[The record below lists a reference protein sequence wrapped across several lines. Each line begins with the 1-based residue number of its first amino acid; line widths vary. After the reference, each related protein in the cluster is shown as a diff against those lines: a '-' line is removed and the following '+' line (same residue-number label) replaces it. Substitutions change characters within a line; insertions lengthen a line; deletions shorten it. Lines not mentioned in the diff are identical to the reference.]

1 MLLIFTPGG
10 FEELLR
16 ATSRPADSRTLPPA
30 GEDTAPSDE
39 EIQQMQAA
47 IQVHGCASCL
57 NEQTRAR
64 RVRRHERKET
74 ADFFPVL
81 RGGSRAPCDD
91 ALMPE
96 FSTLLLFAA
105 ASAVLVAV
113 PGPAVIYIVT
123 RGVAQGRPAGIVS
136 ALGVEAGA
144 LVHVAAAVAGLS
156 TLVASSATAFS
167 AVKYA
172 GAGYLLFLGIQKLRA
187 RAELSLADAPPES
200 NARLFR
206 QGVIVSALNP
216 KVAVF
221 FLAFLPQFV
230 DPERGAV
237 ALQIALLGVL
247 FVVVAT
253 VLDCVWALAAGAVG
267 ERLRRDI
274 GVRRWLDRLSGITYV
289 GLGAAAALSRR

>member
-1 MLLIFTPGG
+1 
-10 FEELLR
+10 
-16 ATSRPADSRTLPPA
+16 
-30 GEDTAPSDE
+30 
-39 EIQQMQAA
+39 
-47 IQVHGCASCL
+47 
-57 NEQTRAR
+57 
-64 RVRRHERKET
+64 
-74 ADFFPVL
+74 
-81 RGGSRAPCDD
+81 
-91 ALMPE
+91 MPE

-156 TLVASSATAFS
+156 TLVASSATAFA

-172 GAGYLLFLGIQKLRA
+172 GAGYLLFLGVQKLRA

-247 FVVVAT
+247 FVVVAI
-253 VLDCVWALAAGAVG
+253 VLDCAWALAAGAVG

-274 GVRRWLDRLSGITYV
+274 GVRRWLDRLSGMTYV